1 MKTLWNDLRYG
12 LRTLAGNLHFSMAA
26 IMVLALGFAANG
38 VIFSFVDAV
47 LFRPLPVNKPDEL
60 VRVFTSQQTNRG
72 EIVYERSS
80 YPDYLDLRRQS
91 AGLAE
96 LAAYEHRGAIWTGPQ
111 GSALLTAEYVS
122 ENYFPMLGVKALAGR
137 TFGDEEASQG
147 RSTPSVVLS
156 YGLWKDRLG
165 GDPGIVGH
173 TIQLNKQ
180 FYVIVGVAAREFR
193 GTDSMFAP
201 DIWFWIGST
210 SEMASER
217 GDRNARSLQL
227 MGRLRGNASIT
238 RAQAEANVL
247 GAQLAQAYP
256 KTNTGSRF
264 TVKGEMESRLP
275 GVSIFADMLLGIS
288 GLVLMLAC
296 VNVANLLLYRGESRR
311 KEFAIRRALGA
322 RPARLIRMLLTE
334 NALLSLMGGA
344 FSLLISFWIIKVLP
358 SLLPPM
364 VIPLGF
370 DFRLDTRV
378 MLFTLFLALFA
389 VLVFG
394 LGPIFRAAKQDL
406 LPELTGSRGGGRS
419 IGSHGRVRQGLVVA
433 QLAISLMLLLGA
445 GMLIRTLVSAEEIDP
460 GFNAKQN
467 MLIVRVVPSMEG
479 PTAAQKRQSFD
490 QILERIKALPGVRQ
504 ATLTRFVPFSPDGG
518 GAAKNIIVPGKA
530 LQAGG
535 ESGQE
540 IHYSVVAP
548 GYFSTLGIRILR
560 GRAFGREDSESS
572 PGVVIINDT
581 LARKLWP
588 DEDSLGRH
596 ILVGGPKGRE
606 CEVIGVVQ
614 DGRYN
619 RPTEPQ
625 DTYLYLPYSQETAA
639 DISFLVQTVGAPG
652 KLADPI
658 RQQVQQVDRN
668 IMVLSIMTLSE
679 HLRYVTFEGR
689 TSARLVST
697 LGLLGLLLAA
707 VGLYGLVS
715 YTVCGRIH
723 EIGVRIALGAQRWDV
738 GKIVLGQSLRLILL
752 GLGIGLVLGVG
763 LMRLLTGYVFGA
775 GGFDLPSFS
784 LPIVILAG
792 VALVATYIPAHR
804 AMRVDPA
811 VALRHD

>member
-1 MKTLWNDLRYG
+1 
-12 LRTLAGNLHFSMAA
+12 
-26 IMVLALGFAANG
+26 
-38 VIFSFVDAV
+38 
-47 LFRPLPVNKPDEL
+47 
-60 VRVFTSQQTNRG
+60 
-72 EIVYERSS
+72 
-80 YPDYLDLRRQS
+80 
-91 AGLAE
+91 
-96 LAAYEHRGAIWTGPQ
+96 
-111 GSALLTAEYVS
+111 
-122 ENYFPMLGVKALAGR
+122 
-137 TFGDEEASQG
+137 
-147 RSTPSVVLS
+147 
-156 YGLWKDRLG
+156 
-165 GDPGIVGH
+165 
-173 TIQLNKQ
+173 
-180 FYVIVGVAAREFR
+180 
-193 GTDSMFAP
+193 
-201 DIWFWIGST
+201 
-210 SEMASER
+210 
-217 GDRNARSLQL
+217 
-227 MGRLRGNASIT
+227 
-238 RAQAEANVL
+238 
-247 GAQLAQAYP
+247 
-256 KTNTGSRF
+256 
-264 TVKGEMESRLP
+264 
-275 GVSIFADMLLGIS
+275 
-288 GLVLMLAC
+288 
-296 VNVANLLLYRGESRR
+296 
-311 KEFAIRRALGA
+311 
-322 RPARLIRMLLTE
+322 
-334 NALLSLMGGA
+334 
-344 FSLLISFWIIKVLP
+344 
-358 SLLPPM
+358 
-364 VIPLGF
+364 
-370 DFRLDTRV
+370 
-378 MLFTLFLALFA
+378 
-389 VLVFG
+389 
-394 LGPIFRAAKQDL
+394 
-406 LPELTGSRGGGRS
+406 
-419 IGSHGRVRQGLVVA
+419 
-433 QLAISLMLLLGA
+433 MLLLGA

-490 QILERIKALPGVRQ
+490 QIIERIKALPGVRQ

-588 DEDSLGRH
+588 DEDSLGLH

-606 CEVIGVVQ
+606 CEVIGVAQ